1 MEVIL
6 ISPKG
11 NPTVQLLYFREHALT
26 NFGDDL
32 NAWMWS
38 ELLPGMWDPAD
49 DVWLCG
55 IGTILNKEMMP
66 PGRKWI
72 VAGSGVG
79 YGLPPEDFGG
89 PSWRILAVRGPLTA
103 KVLGIDSGF
112 AVTDGAILLSALP
125 EYAPLPESERHGI
138 VFMPH
143 YQSLPAGNWQESCEA
158 AGFEFLDPREDSKSI
173 VRRIRSAKFVLADA
187 MHAAIVA
194 DTVRVPWIPL
204 VTSPNI
210 NTFKWLDW
218 TLSMGVEYHP
228 TKLAPSTSLEVWRN
242 KTNYLYGESFFL
254 EDQTVDA
261 ALADFEV
268 KRRERSKPG
277 AKRRMLFN
285 RRAFN
290 SVPLKLY
297 KSPVLAGLRSRD
309 RRVWSAR
316 AAESLIQASKGT
328 QFLSPDR
335 SFSARKQQMLDRLS
349 QIPAHIASLNA

>member
-1 MEVIL
+1 
-6 ISPKG
+6 
-11 NPTVQLLYFREHALT
+11 VQLLYFREPALT

-38 ELLPGMWDPAD
+38 ELLPGMWHPAD

-55 IGTILNKEMMP
+55 IGTILNKELMP
-66 PGRKWI
+66 RGRKWI

-103 KVLGIDSGF
+103 KVLGIDSSF

-143 YQSLPAGNWQESCEA
+143 YQSLPAGNWQGACEA
-158 AGFEFLDPREDSKSI
+158 ARFEFLDPRADSKSI
-173 VRRIRSAKFVLADA
+173 VRRIRSAKLVLADA
-187 MHAAIVA
+187 MHSAIVA
-194 DTVRVPWIPL
+194 DTFRVPWIPL

-218 TLSMGVEYHP
+218 TLSMGIDYQP
-228 TKLAPSTSLEVWRN
+228 TKLAPSTSLEIWRN
-242 KTNYLYGESFFL
+242 KTNFLYGERSFL
-254 EDQTVDA
+254 EDQSIDA
-261 ALADFEV
+261 AMADFED
-268 KRRERSKPG
+268 KRRARSRPG
-277 AKRRMLFN
+277 AKSLLLFN
-285 RRAFN
+285 RRVFN
-290 SVPLKLY
+290 SVPLKFY
-297 KSPVLAGLRSRD
+297 QSAAFAAVRSRD
-309 RRVWSAR
+309 RRVCTMR
-316 AAESLIQASKGT
+316 AAESLIQAARGT
-328 QFLSPDR
+328 QFLSSNQ
-335 SFSARKQQMLDRLS
+335 SFFARKQQMIELLG

>member
-1 MEVIL
+1 M
-6 ISPKG
+6 
-11 NPTVQLLYFREHALT
+11 QLLYFREHALT

-49 DVWLCG
+49 GVWLCG
-55 IGTILNKEMMP
+55 IGTILNQELIP

-79 YGLPPEDFGG
+79 YGLPLTDLGG
-89 PSWRILAVRGPLTA
+89 KSFRILGVRGPLTA
-103 KVLGIDSGF
+103 KILGIDSSY

-125 EYAPLPESERHGI
+125 ECAPSPESERKGI

-143 YQSLPAGNWQESCEA
+143 YQSLPAGNWQEACEA
-158 AGFEFLDPREDSKSI
+158 AGFEFLDPRLESRGI
-173 VRRIRSAKFVLADA
+173 VQRLRTAELVLADA

-194 DTVRVPWIPL
+194 DTLRVPWIPL
-204 VTSPNI
+204 VTSPTI

-218 TLSMGVEYHP
+218 TLSMDLEYHP
-228 TKLAPSTSLEVWRN
+228 IQLAPSTSLEVWRN
-242 KTNYLYGESFFL
+242 KTNFLYGGSFFL
-254 EDQTVDA
+254 DDPTVDA
-261 ALADFEV
+261 VLADFE
-268 KRRERSKPG
+268 
-277 AKRRMLFN
+277 AKRRIRAKPWWGSWMLFS

-297 KSPVLAGLRSRD
+297 KSGVFSGLRSRD
-309 RRVWSAR
+309 RRIWTAR
-316 AAESLIQASKGT
+316 AAESLIQAAKGR
-328 QFLSPDR
+328 QFLSSDQ
-335 SFSARKQQMLDRLS
+335 SFYLRKQQMVERLS